1 METEDSTKQEK
12 EQKNNISMSFE
23 HERVISLLGQT
34 GCLEHNFR
42 VEDCMVENKD
52 WRMCQEPLKKLQVCL
67 QAHHNSIHNS
77 KESM

>member
-1 METEDSTKQEK
+1 METEDSTKQGK
-12 EQKNNISMSFE
+12 EQKSNISMSFE
-23 HERVISLLGQT
+23 HERVISLLGKT

>member
-1 METEDSTKQEK
+1 METENSKKQET
-12 EQKNNISMSFE
+12 EQKSNISTSFE
-23 HERVISLLGQT
+23 HERVISMLEKT

-67 QAHHNSIHNS
+67 QAHHNLIHS
-77 KESM
+77 SRESM